1 MNITATENLLT
12 QPWRWFPR
20 NGHYLL
26 ILVLLESTENTTY
39 SSSHECL
46 SHWKTAIIRSS
57 WVILLWENHELY
69 CGLSFLCHNLKSLYH
84 PGCASSEHILVYFY
98 AFRMVAPKTQRLPR
112 PLLSSPLSNESNRKE
127 NWYAGVHANYLI
139 RTALITDWEMFNV
152 SSKIPRFPSW
162 RQCSVNTLET
172 KHGGGGGIRS
182 PEYILWIH
190 YKGVVLSVSPTLLY
204 IQLIHTSHVI
214 HTKIFLVDHKP
225 SYITHWLHAILK
237 TNLQVTCSYDVQ
249 LRTLKFRKMKRRA
262 QGHMLFISRVF
273 LISDKWTG
281 VPTYEV

>member
-172 KHGGGGGIRS
+172 KHGGGGWHPIS
-182 PEYILWIH
+182 WI
-190 YKGVVLSVSPTLLY
+190 YLVNSLQGSCVVCFSNSIIYSINTYVPC
-204 IQLIHTSHVI
+204 HT
-214 HTKIFLVDHKP
+214 HK
-225 SYITHWLHAILK
+225 
-237 TNLQVTCSYDVQ
+237 N
-249 LRTLKFRKMKRRA
+249 
-262 QGHMLFISRVF
+262 IS
-273 LISDKWTG
+273 SWS
-281 VPTYEV
+281 